1 MVTELPELQGLMG
14 GHYAREENLGDDVAN
29 AIADH
34 YRPQGPADRTPTA
47 PVSVALALADK
58 LDTIVGFFA
67 IDERPTGS
75 KDPFALRRAA
85 IGVIRILLEG
95 RIRASLRGLTA
106 ICGAGASE
114 EDALLAFFAD
124 RLKVLLRDEGR
135 RHDLVDAVF
144 ALGDDDLVRV
154 VDRVAALSELLETQA
169 GANLLAAYRRAG
181 NILAAEA
188 KKGALP
194 EGPPRA
200 AAGAPEEARLRSA
213 LARTRS
219 AVDTL
224 MVKEDFAG
232 AMREMA
238 TLRAPIDAFFDKVLV
253 NSDDPAERDDRLRLL
268 AEVQSTMARAADF
281 SRISG

>member
-1 MVTELPELQGLMG
+1 M
-14 GHYAREENLGDDVAN
+14 
-29 AIADH
+29 
-34 YRPQGPADRTPTA
+34 
-47 PVSVALALADK
+47 
-58 LDTIVGFFA
+58 
-67 IDERPTGS
+67 
-75 KDPFALRRAA
+75 
-85 IGVIRILLEG
+85 
-95 RIRASLRGLTA
+95 
-106 ICGAGASE
+106 
-114 EDALLAFFAD
+114 AFFAD

-224 MVKEDFAG
+224 MAKEDFAG